1 MNDQAKKLRELAQ
14 KIREERERAN
24 LIIDPLEKTPEK
36 APSEQSIIPG
46 VKTPIARLATKRDMD
61 VTPHVNTGVPT
72 ASEQAGQPEGEV
84 IDITPAVRSLP
95 VEPEPLL
102 PMPTQP
108 APIQPEPVQPES
120 SQPESIQ
127 QESGQPESTQPEQ
140 PEPASKVMVEAPP
153 VPMPAASTFSTRVI
167 AISSGKGGVGKSN
180 LVANL
185 GVALAMRGRKVMLLD
200 ADLGLANIDVLFGIN
215 PQYNLKNLVDG
226 DKTMQEILVTGPHS
240 IKIVPGGSG
249 IPELANLSDEQQQ
262 KLLESFVSLEREAD
276 ITLIDTGAG
285 ISKDII
291 SFILAAREALIITT
305 PEPTAITDAYGLI
318 KVLTQ
323 RDPNVDIKIVVNMV
337 SSEKEGQEIAGR
349 IVMATRQF
357 LNKRVEPVGYIVS
370 DPSVNMSVRKQEPF
384 ILGYPGARASK
395 CIKQIAASLDQI
407 DTNDTQITG
416 RNGLRGFLSR
426 LFER

>member
-24 LIIDPLEKTPEK
+24 LIIDPLANIPEK
-36 APSEQSIIPG
+36 APVESNIIPESKRPVAGSAPSATEENRQSEGNIISIIE
-46 VKTPIARLATKRDMD
+46 AA
-61 VTPHVNTGVPT
+61 
-72 ASEQAGQPEGEV
+72 
-84 IDITPAVRSLP
+84 
-95 VEPEPLL
+95 
-102 PMPTQP
+102 
-108 APIQPEPVQPES
+108 QPEPVPVEPGPLLPIPIQPAEV
-120 SQPESIQ
+120 QPLPV
-127 QESGQPESTQPEQ
+127 QPTP
-140 PEPASKVMVEAPP
+140 PKPAPKIMVEASPALLS
-153 VPMPAASTFSTRVI
+153 AASTFTTRVI

-185 GVALAMRGRKVMLLD
+185 GIALAMRGKKVMLLD

-215 PQYNLKNLVDG
+215 PKYNLKNLVDG

-249 IPELANLSDEQQQ
+249 IPELANLSDGQQE
-262 KLLESFVSLEREAD
+262 KLLESFVLLEREAD

-357 LNKRVEPVGYIVS
+357 LNKRIEPIGYIVS

-395 CIKQIAASLDQI
+395 CIKQIAATLDQVST
-407 DTNDTQITG
+407 DDMQIAG

>member
-24 LIIDPLEKTPEK
+24 LIIDPLASTAEK
-36 APSEQSIIPG
+36 PSIESSIIPG
-46 VKTPIARLATKRDMD
+46 GSGPVTVITATP
-61 VTPHVNTGVPT
+61 
-72 ASEQAGQPEGEV
+72 PEPV
-84 IDITPAVRSLP
+84 P

-102 PMPTQP
+102 PIPMQPVEIQPLPVQP
-108 APIQPEPVQPES
+108 APPKPTPKLMAEASPVLPS
-120 SQPESIQ
+120 S
-127 QESGQPESTQPEQ
+127 
-140 PEPASKVMVEAPP
+140 
-153 VPMPAASTFSTRVI
+153 ASTFTTRVI

-185 GVALAMRGRKVMLLD
+185 GIALAMRGKKVMLLD

-215 PQYNLKNLVDG
+215 PKYNLKNLVDG

-249 IPELANLSDEQQQ
+249 IPELANLSDAQQE
-262 KLLESFVSLEREAD
+262 KLLESFVLLEREAD

-357 LNKRVEPVGYIVS
+357 LNKRIEPVGYIVS

-395 CIKQIAASLDQI
+395 CIKQIAASLDQVSTDDMHI
-407 DTNDTQITG
+407 AG

>member
-24 LIIDPLEKTPEK
+24 LIIDPLASTPEK
-36 APSEQSIIPG
+36 PSVESSIIPG
-46 VKTPIARLATKRDMD
+46 GKGPVTVIAA
-61 VTPHVNTGVPT
+61 
-72 ASEQAGQPEGEV
+72 AQPEP
-84 IDITPAVRSLP
+84 IP
-95 VEPEPLL
+95 VEPEPLPPIPIQPAEVQPL
-102 PMPTQP
+102 PTQP
-108 APIQPEPVQPES
+108 APPK
-120 SQPESIQ
+120 
-127 QESGQPESTQPEQ
+127 
-140 PEPASKVMVEAPP
+140 PAPKIMVEPSPALPS
-153 VPMPAASTFSTRVI
+153 AASTFTTRVI

-185 GVALAMRGRKVMLLD
+185 GIALAMRGKKVMLLD

-215 PQYNLKNLVDG
+215 PKYNLKNLVDG

-249 IPELANLSDEQQQ
+249 IPELANLSDAQQE
-262 KLLESFVSLEREAD
+262 KLLESFVLLEREAD

-357 LNKRVEPVGYIVS
+357 LNKRIEPVGYIVS

-395 CIKQIAASLDQI
+395 CIKQIAASLDQVST
-407 DTNDTQITG
+407 DDMQIVG